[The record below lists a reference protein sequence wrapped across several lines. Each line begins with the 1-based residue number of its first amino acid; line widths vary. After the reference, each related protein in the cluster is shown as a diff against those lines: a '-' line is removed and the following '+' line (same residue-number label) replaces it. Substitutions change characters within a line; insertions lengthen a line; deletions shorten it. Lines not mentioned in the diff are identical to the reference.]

1 MFVLTLAADYEGE
14 VVLGVYS
21 TREFAAAASQQYL
34 VDAERAARLY
44 HFEQFLVYE
53 VVVDAPAVY
62 RF

>member
-34 VDAERAARLY
+34 VDAERELY